1 MGLLMGL
8 ATLPLMIELPYM
20 GIVGFYIGLMLSFGI
35 CLIFVNTPIGVMMQK
50 RIDEEYRGR
59 VFGLLETMSMSLLPL
74 AMVLFGF
81 LFDIVPA
88 EYILISSSVIMIA
101 AVAYMLRP
109 VIIRKAHP
117 EMNDKSVQANIV
129 EPVIAS
135 K

>member
-1 MGLLMGL
+1 
-8 ATLPLMIELPYM
+8 
-20 GIVGFYIGLMLSFGI
+20 
-35 CLIFVNTPIGVMMQK
+35 MQK

-88 EYILISSSVIMIA
+88 EYILISSSVILIA